1 MAEIPF
7 WVHDRPKWVSG
18 ISKSTT
24 CQDVLQ
30 SLVLAERKSKTT
42 PTTAPPSSSEGGSAR
57 HHQLKA
63 QSKEN
68 NSSRTT
74 SSSSNS
80 KDQNHQELT
89 AKEVSKGLA
98 LVEQWRGV
106 ERPLS
111 NSSKILKLWLA
122 WGEERSQVRF
132 VVKRISGVTSDRNKS
147 QQVTTSSQQQ
157 QSQVTN
163 PSSSHHRHNQQQQS
177 SSKSSNSS
185 RPRRRNSRA
194 SLNSEHHRHH
204 TKKNSDT
211 MHPNALSKMSKSSTD
226 LERLMRIILT
236 QGETIHWQLKKLQER
251 ECQIENI
258 EQEVHNSRTKTAGK
272 DYLLNAYLSQ
282 DHINKQQQQSAVL
295 PATTTVLPDPKD
307 IKATAEGIQDIL
319 EALSA
324 VFKLNEQITEAEE
337 QVSELN
343 QQLSVTSQSQQ
354 QQQHQQKSASANQNP
369 LEIKALQSELKD
381 LRTTNDAAGQE
392 IDYNRHL
399 ISSMRLAYDE
409 RKALMAKL
417 EQDVDSID
425 LETAKLQQELQ
436 ALQTKRKEQTFELL
450 NKIHTSHDPNDDD
463 IGDVTEDDDEEEEE
477 PIIFSGGFLSD
488 HSEVPLAGAP
498 PGMNLT
504 CGSQVQVVGCGTA
517 KNITNGVVVPNSSNN
532 ISYADHLSTTTTAST
547 TTNGHYDNI
556 LTNEQLYNEGPHHQ
570 EPSALYDELQRRLRI
585 KTTCLEDFR
594 LQSPDINTR
603 IKATGSP
610 GSNSSSGNSS
620 GSAASYE
627 KSVRFS
633 DREMI
638 LSTPELPDLPNDQ
651 INNISSCNSSSSNS
665 KAKSILKAGEVAAM
679 AMASSMAQNSNGAII
694 NGHGDN
700 TDSNSDTGLSSLHS
714 SSDEGTYVLDTLV

>member
-1 MAEIPF
+1 
-7 WVHDRPKWVSG
+7 
-18 ISKSTT
+18 
-24 CQDVLQ
+24 
-30 SLVLAERKSKTT
+30 
-42 PTTAPPSSSEGGSAR
+42 
-57 HHQLKA
+57 
-63 QSKEN
+63 
-68 NSSRTT
+68 
-74 SSSSNS
+74 
-80 KDQNHQELT
+80 
-89 AKEVSKGLA
+89 
-98 LVEQWRGV
+98 
-106 ERPLS
+106 
-111 NSSKILKLWLA
+111 
-122 WGEERSQVRF
+122 
-132 VVKRISGVTSDRNKS
+132 
-147 QQVTTSSQQQ
+147 
-157 QSQVTN
+157 
-163 PSSSHHRHNQQQQS
+163 
-177 SSKSSNSS
+177 
-185 RPRRRNSRA
+185 
-194 SLNSEHHRHH
+194 
-204 TKKNSDT
+204 
-211 MHPNALSKMSKSSTD
+211 MSKSSTD

-251 ECQIENI
+251 ECQIECI
-258 EQEVHNSRTKTAGK
+258 EQEVHNTRTKTAGK

-282 DHINKQQQQSAVL
+282 DHINKQQQQQSAVV
-295 PATTTVLPDPKD
+295 PTTTTVLPDPKD

-354 QQQHQQKSASANQNP
+354 QQKSVSANQNP
-369 LEIKALQSELKD
+369 LELKALQSELKD

-425 LETAKLQQELQ
+425 LETAKLQQELS
-436 ALQTKRKEQTFELL
+436 ALQTKRQEQTFELL

-463 IGDVTEDDDEEEEE
+463 IGDVTEDEDDDEEE

-488 HSEVPLAGAP
+488 SIENPLAGIAP
-498 PGMNLT
+498 TINLT
-504 CGSQVQVVGCGTA
+504 CGSQVQTLVGGA
-517 KNITNGVVVPNSSNN
+517 KNGGGHVGVPNN
-532 ISYADHLSTTTTAST
+532 ISYADHLSTTTASITNT
-547 TTNGHYDNI
+547 TGHYDNI
-556 LTNEQLYNEGPHHQ
+556 LTNEQLYEGPHQ

-594 LQSPDINTR
+594 NLQSPDMINTR

-638 LSTPELPDLPNDQ
+638 LSTPELPDLPSD
-651 INNISSCNSSSSNS
+651 ISPISCNSSSNS
-665 KAKSILKAGEVAAM
+665 KAKSILKASEVAAM
-679 AMASSMAQNSNGAII
+679 AMASMAPNSNSAII
-694 NGHGDN
+694 HGGDN